1 MEGIVG
7 ILVIQVLML
16 ANFIAY
22 AIMVMSYL
30 LVLLRVF
37 FTKRMDVT
45 AGILVSRDL
54 LRENLRRLLYK
65 VTSYLLKRAKDCIIL
80 RMVVVL
86 GTVANLTLFPSLFVI
101 GE

>member
-1 MEGIVG
+1 ME
-7 ILVIQVLML
+7 
-16 ANFIAY
+16 
-22 AIMVMSYL
+22 
-30 LVLLRVF
+30 
-37 FTKRMDVT
+37 VT
-45 AGILVSRDL
+45 AGILVTQAL
-54 LRENLRRLLYK
+54 LQEILKRLLYK